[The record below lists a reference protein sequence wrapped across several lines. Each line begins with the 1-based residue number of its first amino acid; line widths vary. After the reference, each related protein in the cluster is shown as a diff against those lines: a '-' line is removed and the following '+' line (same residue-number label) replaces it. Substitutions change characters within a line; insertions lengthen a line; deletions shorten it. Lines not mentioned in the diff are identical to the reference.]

1 MEFNTLDFTNEGK
14 FIKEGFIGGAFIDEE
29 ICDGLIEFHKE
40 TPEGIIEDKINPS
53 TGYFERGIAKQAGT
67 IVTSEKGV
75 TVDKNVKDSMDLNC
89 CIWMK
94 DSRVIEYRKA
104 LLRIIGEYR
113 KEFPRCKACQ
123 SWGLHPLASLQI
135 QHYRPSGGYFDWH
148 TEYNGPLGTDGS
160 RHLVFM
166 TYLNTVEDGG
176 ETGWYHQKIKIKPKK
191 GLTVVWPVDWTY
203 THRGF
208 IAPSEDK
215 YITTGWFEYT
225 NSNTEAPTEPK
236 EGRPDETQ
244 MILNTAVEDLM
255 RQISQKEQTSN

>member
-1 MEFNTLDFTNEGK
+1 MEFNTLDFTDEGK
-14 FIKEGFIGGAFIDEE
+14 FIKQGFIGGAFIDEE
-29 ICDGLIEFHKE
+29 ICDALVEFHKE
-40 TPEGIIEDKINPS
+40 TPEGTIEDRINPS
-53 TGYFERGIAKQAGT
+53 TGYFERGMVKKAGT
-67 IVTSEKGV
+67 ITIEEESI
-75 TVDKNVKDSMDLNC
+75 VDKSIKDSMDLNC
-89 CIWMK
+89 CIWFK
-94 DSRVIEYRKA
+94 DPRVIAYRKA
-104 LLRIIGEYR
+104 LLRIIAEYR

-135 QHYRPSGGYFDWH
+135 QHYRPGGGYFDWH
-148 TEYNGPLGTDGS
+148 TEYNGPSGPDRL

-208 IAPSEDK
+208 VAPSEDK
-215 YITTGWFEYT
+215 YITTGWFEYM
-225 NSNTEAPTEPK
+225 NSNAEAPTEQ
-236 EGRPDETQ
+236 EQGRSSETQ
-244 MILNTAVEDLM
+244 TIISTAVEDLM

>member
-14 FIKEGFIGGAFIDEE
+14 FIKEGLIGGAFIDEE
-29 ICDGLIEFHKE
+29 ICDGLIEYHKE
-40 TPEGIIEDKINPS
+40 TPEGIIEDRINPS
-53 TGYFERGIAKQAGT
+53 TGYFERGLAKTAGT
-67 IVTSEKGV
+67 IATEEGSI
-75 TVDKNVKDSMDLNC
+75 VDKNVKDSMDLNC
-89 CIWMK
+89 CIWLK
-94 DSRVIEYRKA
+94 DSRVIAYRKA

-123 SWGLHPLASLQI
+123 RWGLDPLADLQI
-135 QHYRPSGGYFDWH
+135 QHYKPGGGYVDWH
-148 TEYNGPLGTDGS
+148 TEYNGPSGRHGL

-215 YITTGWFEYT
+215 YITTGWFEYLD
-225 NSNTEAPTEPK
+225 SEAEASVDGK
-236 EGRPDETQ
+236 EGRPNETE
-244 MILNTAVEDLM
+244 MILNTAIQDLH

>member
-14 FIKEGFIGGAFIDEE
+14 FIKEGFIGGSFIDEE
-29 ICDGLIEFHKE
+29 ICDALIEFHKE
-40 TPEGIIEDKINPS
+40 TPEGRIEDSINPS
-53 TGYFERGIAKQAGT
+53 TGYFQRGMAKTAGT
-67 IVTSEKGV
+67 VATEKGII
-75 TVDKNVKDSMDLNC
+75 VDKNIKDSMDLDC
-89 CIWMK
+89 GIWSK
-94 DSRVIEYRKA
+94 DSRVIAYRKA

-123 SWGLHPLASLQI
+123 PWGLHPLASLQI
-135 QHYRPSGGYFDWH
+135 QHYKPGGGYVDWH
-148 TEYNGPLGTDGS
+148 TEYNGPSGEDGA

-225 NSNTEAPTEPK
+225 NSNAEAPTKQE
-236 EGRPDETQ
+236 EERPSEAQ
-244 MILNTAVEDLM
+244 AIVKTAVADLV
-255 RQISQKEQTSN
+255 RQISQNEQTSN